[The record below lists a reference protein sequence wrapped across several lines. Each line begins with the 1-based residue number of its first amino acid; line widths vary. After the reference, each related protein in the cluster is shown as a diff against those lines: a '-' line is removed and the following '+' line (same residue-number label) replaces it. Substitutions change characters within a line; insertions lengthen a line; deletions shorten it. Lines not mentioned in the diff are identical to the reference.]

1 MKIARYSALARPAIS
16 VPKRLPTNTNQMKI
30 RFARVAIRWSALALL
45 GFALISTERLYGQAL
60 QEPFVD
66 PLEPVTGKTEVLTS
80 PEQRQPAI
88 DLLTQVQRNFSVVMS
103 GAPYTM
109 KVSFTASGTSEFE
122 GEGTM
127 DALEDSPNWY
137 WTAHLAG
144 VSPMR
149 MGTRGHIY
157 GSADA
162 VPMRVQ
168 MVRSA
173 LFRPV
178 PGFPNQKAIRT
189 ANANLNGVEAT
200 CVLLSGSVAK
210 AVPARSWWDREYC
223 VDANGLLRLASE
235 AAGAYMLYDYE
246 NAIQFHGHVIPRNIK
261 VVQGGA
267 TVLEIH
273 VESLEDGVAG
283 EDTAFK
289 PTPEMLA
296 LGPAYVM
303 GSSEWTPIRV
313 DPNPNGP
320 LQRIDTVIVHAIAS
334 HDTGKVLD
342 AEAVQTGNPT
352 LAAKA
357 IGVVRQTSFPPTG
370 LQRELF
376 VAVEFFNRQE

>member
-1 MKIARYSALARPAIS
+1 MQIARYSALARPAVS
-16 VPKRLPTNTNQMKI
+16 VPNRLPRCVNRVKA
-30 RFARVAIRWSALALL
+30 RFARVAIHWSGLALL
-45 GFALISTERLYGQAL
+45 GLALIPTDRLYGQAL

-80 PEQRQPAI
+80 PQQRQPAV

-127 DALEDSPNWY
+127 DALADSPNWY

-149 MGTRGHIY
+149 MGTRGHLY
-157 GSADA
+157 GNADA

-168 MVRSA
+168 MVRSS

-189 ANANLNGVEAT
+189 AKANVNGVEAT
-200 CVLLSGSVAK
+200 CVLLSASVAK
-210 AVPARSWWDREYC
+210 SVSGRGWWDREYC

-235 AAGAYMLYDYE
+235 AAGAYTLYDYE
-246 NAIQFHGHVIPRNIK
+246 NAFQFHGHEVPRNIK
-261 VVQGGA
+261 VVEGGV

-273 VESLEDGVAG
+273 VESLEDGIASA
-283 EDTAFK
+283 DTVFQ

-296 LGPAYVM
+296 LGPVYAM
-303 GSSEWTPIRV
+303 GSFEWTPIRV
-313 DPNPNGP
+313 DPNPNG
-320 LQRIDTVIVHAIAS
+320 LLKRIDTVMVHAIAS

-342 AEAVQTGNPT
+342 AEAVQTGNPA

-357 IGVVRQTSFPPTG
+357 IDVVRQTSFPPTG

>member
-1 MKIARYSALARPAIS
+1 MRIARYSSLARPTLW
-16 VPKRLPTNTNQMKI
+16 VPKRFLKIANRMKMPLTS
-30 RFARVAIRWSALALL
+30 VAFRCATLILV
-45 GFALISTERLYGQAL
+45 GFALISTENLYGQAL

-149 MGTRGHIY
+149 MAAQGHIY
-157 GSADA
+157 GNTDA

-168 MVRSA
+168 MVRGA

-189 ANANLNGVEAT
+189 ATANISGLEVT

-210 AVPARSWWDREYC
+210 AMPARGWWDREYC

-246 NAIQFHGHVIPRNIK
+246 NAIRFHGHVIPRNIK
-261 VVQGGA
+261 VVQGGT
-267 TVLEIH
+267 TVLEIR
-273 VESLEDGVAG
+273 VESLEDRAATQ
-283 EDTAFK
+283 ETAFN

-296 LGPAYVM
+296 LGPAYAV

-313 DPNPNGP
+313 DPNPSGP

-342 AEAVQTGNPT
+342 AEAVQTGNPA

-357 IGVVRQTSFPPTG
+357 IDVVRQTSFPPTG

>member
-1 MKIARYSALARPAIS
+1 MQIARFSAGARPAMCASKHFLRIAN
-16 VPKRLPTNTNQMKI
+16 RMKM
-30 RFARVAIRWSALALL
+30 RWARVAFRCAALALV
-45 GFALISTERLYGQAL
+45 GFALISTENLYAQAL

-109 KVSFTASGTSEFE
+109 KVSFTATGRSEFE

-127 DALEDSPNWY
+127 DALEAAPNWY

-157 GSADA
+157 GNADA

-189 ANANLNGVEAT
+189 ASANLNGMEVT
-200 CVLLSGSVAK
+200 CVLLSASVAK
-210 AVPARSWWDREYC
+210 AVTGRGWWDREYC

-235 AAGAYMLYDYE
+235 AAGAYTLYDYE
-246 NAIQFHGHVIPRNIK
+246 NAFQFHGSVVPRNIK
-261 VVQGGA
+261 VVEGGA

-273 VESLEDGVAG
+273 VESLEDGIASA
-283 EDTAFK
+283 DTAFK

-296 LGPAYVM
+296 LGPVYAM
-303 GSSEWTPIRV
+303 GSFEWTPIRV
-313 DPNPNGP
+313 DPNPNGL
-320 LQRIDTVIVHAIAS
+320 LQRIDTVMVHAIAS

-357 IGVVRQTSFPPTG
+357 LDVVRQTSFPPTG

>member
-1 MKIARYSALARPAIS
+1 MEIARYSALGRPALS
-16 VPKRLPTNTNQMKI
+16 VPKRLPTNTNRMN
-30 RFARVAIRWSALALL
+30 ARVARIAIRCIALALL
-45 GFALISTERLYGQAL
+45 SFALISTENLYGQAL

-66 PLEPVTGKTEVLTS
+66 PLEPVTGKTEILTS

-103 GAPYTM
+103 GVPYTM

-127 DALEDSPNWY
+127 DALEAAPNWY

-157 GSADA
+157 GNSDA

-168 MVRSA
+168 MARSA

-189 ANANLNGVEAT
+189 AVANVNGVEAT

-210 AVPARSWWDREYC
+210 AVSGRGWWDREYC

-235 AAGAYMLYDYE
+235 AAGAYTLYDYE
-246 NAIQFHGHVIPRNIK
+246 NAFQFHGHVVPRNIR
-261 VVQGGA
+261 VVEGGA

-273 VESLEDGVAG
+273 VESLEDGIASA
-283 EDTAFK
+283 DTAFN

-296 LGPAYVM
+296 LGPVYAM
-303 GSSEWTPIRV
+303 GSFEWTPIRV
-313 DPNPNGP
+313 DPNPNGL
-320 LQRIDTVIVHAIAS
+320 LQRIDTVMVHAIAS

-342 AEAVQTGNPT
+342 AEAVQTGNPA

-357 IGVVRQTSFPPTG
+357 IEVVRQTSFPPTG

>member
-1 MKIARYSALARPAIS
+1 MQIARYALVRPVMWA
-16 VPKRLPTNTNQMKI
+16 PERFL
-30 RFARVAIRWSALALL
+30 RFASRMKMQWASVAFRCAALTLV

-60 QEPFVD
+60 QEPFAD

-127 DALEDSPNWY
+127 DALEAAPNWY
-137 WTAHLAG
+137 WIAHLAG

-149 MGTRGHIY
+149 VGTRGHIY
-157 GSADA
+157 GNADA

-189 ANANLNGVEAT
+189 ANASISGVEVT

-210 AVPARSWWDREYC
+210 AMPARSWWDREYC

-235 AAGAYMLYDYE
+235 AAGAYTLYDYE
-246 NAIQFHGHVIPRNIK
+246 NAIQFHGHVIPRSIK
-261 VVQGGA
+261 IVQGGA

-273 VESLEDGVAG
+273 VQSMEDGIAA

-313 DPNPNGP
+313 DPNPTGP

-357 IGVVRQTSFPPTG
+357 IDVVRQTSFPPTG